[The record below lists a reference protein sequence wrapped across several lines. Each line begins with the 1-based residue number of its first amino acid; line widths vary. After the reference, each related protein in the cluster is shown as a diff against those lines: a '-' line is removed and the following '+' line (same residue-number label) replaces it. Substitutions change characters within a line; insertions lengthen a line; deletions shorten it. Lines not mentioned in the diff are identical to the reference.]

1 MVNIALIQTTSS
13 SDKEL
18 NTSLTFEKIRE
29 AAGNGAQI
37 ICTQELYQSL
47 YFCQHHNEEFFDLA
61 ESIPGPT
68 TDKTAELAKELGV
81 VIVSSLF
88 EKRMAGVYH
97 NTATVHDADGSFLGI
112 YRKMHIPE
120 DPGFHEKYYFTP
132 GDTGF
137 KVFDTQFG
145 KVGVLICWDQ
155 WFPEAARLT
164 AMKGAEIIF
173 YPTAIGVLPNED
185 AEVKKEFMEAWE
197 TMHRCHAVAN
207 GCYVAAVNRVG
218 TESGITFW
226 GDSVVYGPFGKV
238 LAQADDKECILYA
251 ECDFSSIEKQRRT
264 WPFLRD
270 RRIDAY
276 QDILKRS

>member
-1 MVNIALIQTTSS
+1 MTKIGLIQTNSTSH
-13 SDKEL
+13 KNE
-18 NTSLTFEKIRE
+18 NTERTFDKIRD
-29 AAGNGAQI
+29 AATQGAQI

-47 YFCQHHNEEFFDLA
+47 YFCQHHDESFFDLA

-68 TDKTAELAKELGV
+68 THRTGELAKELGV

-88 EKRMAGVYH
+88 EKRISGVYH
-97 NTATVHDADGSFLGI
+97 NTATVHDADGSLLGI

-137 KVFDTQFG
+137 KVFETKFG
-145 KVGVLICWDQ
+145 NVGVLICWDQ

-164 AMKGAEIIF
+164 ALKGADILF

-185 AEVKKEFMEAWE
+185 DAVKKEFMEAWE
-197 TMHRCHAVAN
+197 TMHRSHAVAN

-218 TESGITFW
+218 TESDISFW
-226 GDSVVYGPFGKV
+226 GDSIVYGPFGKV
-238 LAQADDKECILYA
+238 LAQADDTECILFA
-251 ECDFSSIEKQRRT
+251 DCDFSSIEKQRRM